1 MLWADPGTSHNAIY
15 NVLLIAM
22 FVAAVAGI
30 AMMFAARL
38 PIPVSLFAILVVAS
52 CVVSSDQST
61 KPRFIWAA
69 FPIFIFAAAKL
80 PRFLYWPVL
89 VLSAASL
96 AFLIGWWPNHYFGPA
111 P

>member
-1 MLWADPGTSHNAIY
+1 
-15 NVLLIAM
+15 VLLIAM
-22 FVAAVAGI
+22 FVAAAAGI

-38 PIPVSLFAILVVAS
+38 PIPVSLFAILVLAS

-61 KPRFIWAA
+61 KPRFVWAA
-69 FPIFIFAAAKL
+69 FPIFIGAAAKL

-96 AFLIGWWPNHYFGPA
+96 AFVIGWWPNHYFGPA